1 MPPSADPQS
10 SAPFLFSPGSQHQRT
25 TLRNQP
31 ERREKRS
38 VTSTELLFH
47 INYGCLDCDEAVQ
60 NIKLK
65 EKMPTTLA
73 PADDTM
79 KFSALPGLTITTF
92 DEYNAKVR
100 AKKAEKDEV
109 ARSPLAA
116 RSHKIKSKDEDE
128 IQMLDE
134 ESKMEAS

>member
-1 MPPSADPQS
+1 
-10 SAPFLFSPGSQHQRT
+10 
-25 TLRNQP
+25 
-31 ERREKRS
+31 
-38 VTSTELLFH
+38 
-47 INYGCLDCDEAVQ
+47 
-60 NIKLK
+60 
-65 EKMPTTLA
+65 MPTTLA